1 MAWLYVPFGVTCI
14 LAILFGINSLISL
27 SSVSFPPSVAAMI
40 GIFVLLILSQAIL
53 GDRKT
58 KSILALVDIPVR
70 IFMLDSTLQ
79 LLIFFT

>member
-1 MAWLYVPFGVTCI
+1 
-14 LAILFGINSLISL
+14 
-27 SSVSFPPSVAAMI
+27 MI

-70 IFMLDSTLQ
+70 IFMLDSSLQ